1 MVAFKKYIPTF
12 LLPTDEPQVPG
23 RIYDVP
29 LRRHLFHRSE
39 AGNEYPVSATRN
51 NSVVSQDAE
60 RRRSSAGSTAEPELR
75 RESWHPGMAFQ
86 GLKNRLF

>member
-1 MVAFKKYIPTF
+1 MVAIKKYIPTF
-12 LLPTDEPQVPG
+12 LLPTDEPQAPP

-29 LRRHLFHRSE
+29 LRRHLFQRSE
-39 AGNEYPVSATRN
+39 AGDEHTVSASRN

-60 RRRSSAGSTAEPELR
+60 RRRSSSDIEPEQR

-86 GLKNRLF
+86 GLKNSLHL